1 MSSHHHQVRI
11 VPDNLLL
18 PGENIN
24 NYRSGIFF
32 LEKTNKKAA
41 GTAGDLLFDLFLFF
55 FIYYSLCNIMHESSS
70 THRHIEYS
78 KNNID

>member
-24 NYRSGIFF
+24 NYRSGFFF
-32 LEKTNKKAA
+32 LLRKTNKKAA
-41 GTAGDLLFDLFLFF
+41 VTAGDLLFDLTFILF
-55 FIYYSLCNIMHESSS
+55 
-70 THRHIEYS
+70 TA
-78 KNNID
+78 

>member
-24 NYRSGIFF
+24 NYRSGVFF
-32 LEKTNKKAA
+32 FFSFEKENKTNKKAA
-41 GTAGDLLFDLFLFF
+41 GTAGDLLFDLFLF
-55 FIYYSLCNIMHESSS
+55 
-70 THRHIEYS
+70 HI
-78 KNNID
+78 IHCVT